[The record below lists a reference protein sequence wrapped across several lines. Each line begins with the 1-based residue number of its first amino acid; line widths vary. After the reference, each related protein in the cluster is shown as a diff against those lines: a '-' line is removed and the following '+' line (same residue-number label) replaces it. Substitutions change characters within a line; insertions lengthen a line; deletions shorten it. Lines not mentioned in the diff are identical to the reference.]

1 VTTNAGQKLKKRIG
15 VQTRRM
21 KQAERD
27 RPTLL
32 GQTVFLGTLGLLFV
46 VPVVIGAYVGQW
58 LDGFVE
64 GYSIR
69 WTMSLILL
77 GVAIGAVNV
86 YLLMKE

>member
-1 VTTNAGQKLKKRIG
+1 MTTNAGQKLKERIG

-46 VPVVIGAYVGQW
+46 VPVVAGAYVGQW

-69 WTMSLILL
+69 WTMSLIVL
-77 GVAIGAVNV
+77 GIAIGAVNV
-86 YLLMKE
+86 YLLLRE

>member
-1 VTTNAGQKLKKRIG
+1 MTTNAERKLKERIRM
-15 VQTRRM
+15 QTLRM

-58 LDGFVE
+58 LDDFVE

-69 WTMSLILL
+69 WTMSLIML

-86 YLLMKE
+86 YLFVRE

>member
-1 VTTNAGQKLKKRIG
+1 VTTNAERKLKERIRM
-15 VQTRRM
+15 QTLRM

-58 LDGFVE
+58 LDEFME
-64 GYSIR
+64 GYSIH
-69 WTMSLILL
+69 WTMSLIML

-86 YLLMKE
+86 YLFVRE